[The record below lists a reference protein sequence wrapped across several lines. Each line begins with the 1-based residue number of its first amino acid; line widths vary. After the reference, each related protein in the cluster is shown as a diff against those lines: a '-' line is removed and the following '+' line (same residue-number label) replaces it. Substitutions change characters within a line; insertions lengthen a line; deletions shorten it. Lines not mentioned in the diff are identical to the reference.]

1 MKTLLFIALLD
12 EGLHCNEDSDDDY
25 NPNHFSSK
33 QYQLEERFVVI
44 YKKNCKQYSRTN
56 SNLEH
61 DESTTTSTTD
71 LLPPSLSTVNYPL

>member
-25 NPNHFSSK
+25 NPDHFSSK

-44 YKKNCKQYSRTN
+44 YKKK
-56 SNLEH
+56 L
-61 DESTTTSTTD
+61 
-71 LLPPSLSTVNYPL
+71 